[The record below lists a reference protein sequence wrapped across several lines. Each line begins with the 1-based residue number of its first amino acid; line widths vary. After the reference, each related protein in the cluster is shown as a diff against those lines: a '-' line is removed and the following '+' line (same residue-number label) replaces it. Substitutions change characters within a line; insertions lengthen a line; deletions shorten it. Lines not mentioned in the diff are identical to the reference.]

1 MKIILLFISA
11 FFAPVFWTPAQAQ
24 SKLDDHEI
32 AAIISAAHA
41 IDIESGK
48 LAQFKSSN
56 TEIEFFAQR
65 MVTDHSTAHES
76 LTKLIM
82 RLGITP
88 RENAVSQ
95 GLKSSAEK
103 NIVKLT
109 PLRGDEFDK
118 EYIDYEILFHENL
131 LKIIDNEL
139 IHNVKDEQLKSSLV
153 KARPLFFH
161 TFEQALR
168 MQGFL
173 NKEQPQ
179 QQQHCCA
186 H

>member
-1 MKIILLFISA
+1 MKTALLLVSA
-11 FFAPVFWTPAQAQ
+11 FIVPVFWTPAQAQ
-24 SKLDDHEI
+24 SKLDDHQI

-56 TEIEFFAQR
+56 SEILFFAQR
-65 MVTDHSTAHES
+65 MVTDHSTALES
-76 LTKLIM
+76 FTKMIT

-88 RENAVSQ
+88 QENAVSQ
-95 GLKSSAEK
+95 GLLSSAEK
-103 NIVKLT
+103 NIARLK
-109 PLRGDEFDK
+109 PLRSDAFNN
-118 EYIDYEILFHENL
+118 EYIDYEILFHKHI
-131 LKIIDNEL
+131 LKLIDNDL
-139 IHNVKDEQLKSSLV
+139 LHNVKNEQLKGSLM

-168 MQGFL
+168 VEGLL

-179 QQQHCCA
+179 QQHHCCA